1 MMKCYLIVAS
11 SSIHHIY
18 FQSEFIFD
26 QIKRHTSL
34 DKVEFIVTDDVN
46 FEELEPFSIVFILGK
61 SIRPRIRTDSIY
73 LVLLNFSP
81 IDFVEGISCDEVG
94 AQKIAQ
100 EQAILMQK
108 ISNIDCLLDFGKWQ
122 SKKFKKKVSLI
133 SHFYSGTAE
142 IKTNNHEIKYDVG
155 FVGELTPRRVRI
167 FEELSDYGLKLSPF
181 NGLEAEKIISVSRIA
196 LNLRSYEMPNLEI
209 PRILAALANSVPLIS
224 ETSHLNS
231 EIDPQFFTNCTYEEI
246 VQNILAVDGNIKHF
260 EQLAM
265 KGYKWY
271 KEIYLPAAETSWE
284 LLLNRIEKDAIDKFS
299 NLYSDVFTSPK
310 DGLHY

>member
-1 MMKCYLIVAS
+1 MIKCYFIVAS
-11 SSIHHIY
+11 SSINYIY

-26 QIKRHTSL
+26 QIRRHTSL
-34 DKVEFIVTDDVN
+34 DKVEFIVTDDVI

-61 SIRPRIRTDSIY
+61 SIRPRIRNDSIY

-81 IDFVEGISCDEVG
+81 IEFVEGINCDELG
-94 AQKIAQ
+94 NEKITQ
-100 EQAILMQK
+100 ERSVLMQK

-122 SKKFKKKVSLI
+122 SEKFKEKVSLV
-133 SHFYSGTAE
+133 SHFYLGTAE
-142 IKTNNHEIKYDVG
+142 IKANNREIKYDVG
-155 FVGELTPRRVRI
+155 FVGELTPRRIRI

-181 NGLEAEKIISVSRIA
+181 NGLEAEKVISLSRIA

-224 ETSHLNS
+224 ERSNLNS

-246 VQNILAVDGNIKHF
+246 VPNVLSVDRNIKHF
-260 EQLAM
+260 EKLAM

-284 LLLNRIEKDAIDKFS
+284 LLLNRIEKAAINKF
-299 NLYSDVFTSPK
+299 
-310 DGLHY
+310 